1 MALILSLVALAGGLI
16 FAVLAAALGM
26 RLLAWARLEAARVSE
41 HLLWSIGTG
50 VITLQVILFL
60 LELTGHARRSTVL
73 AVLALSA
80 LVGAAET
87 KSVLSAV
94 RKIAARI
101 LDSSQKELLLASLV
115 CAVLLLQGL
124 AAMAPL
130 TGSDALHYHFTAPRL
145 TLERGFHP
153 DFFLSHSFFSGQTH
167 LLILAGLALGSEKLA
182 LSLLFLGGSLSV
194 ASVHCLARKWMSA
207 EWAWMASLALLL
219 TPVVFWQV
227 SGSGSPDM
235 WMAFYLTLAV
245 LVLAEYSRERRLPL
259 AVLAGILAGG
269 IAGAKYTGCLVAAA
283 LILAL
288 IWEGRSI
295 RHASIF
301 AVSALAAGIWP
312 YARNAAWTGDPV
324 FPFLLRWLN
333 PQSLNSFTLASYLAD
348 TGAGRPHGLA
358 QTLKFPFFA
367 GLDMS
372 HIGLWQFFGPLVL
385 AFSPLLPFT
394 ARNTPLWRI
403 AGIVWVGTALAIGA
417 SSGMVRFLLPVFPL
431 ALAAAFSGPPEL
443 RNRGWRI
450 SWLLCLV
457 AVGGFMLLGAAGL
470 ILYERAPLAAGIG
483 ITTREDYLRSRAPDF
498 QTAEFVNEFLAG
510 KENEGR
516 VLVFFRHVYYL
527 RVPFLYGHPAASWAV
542 NPGLLQTPDQWQAL
556 FRAEHIRWVVRAP
569 SYPPSVAD
577 PLRQL
582 EASGKLVPF
591 ASGVVSNF
599 QGMRISG
606 VRTQIPVVIL
616 RVTN

>member
-1 MALILSLVALAGGLI
+1 MALISSLAALAGALV
-16 FAVLAAALGM
+16 FALLAAALGM
-26 RLLAWARLEAARVSE
+26 RLLAWARIEAARVSE

-50 VITLQVILFL
+50 VITLQVILFP
-60 LELTGHARRSTVL
+60 LEFTGHARRSTVL

-80 LVGAAET
+80 LVGAAEA

-124 AAMAPL
+124 AATAPL

-153 DFFLSHSFFSGQTH
+153 DFFLSHSFFCGQTH

-182 LSLLFLGGSLSV
+182 LALLFLGGAFSA
-194 ASVHCLARKWMSA
+194 ASVHCLARRWMPSQ
-207 EWAWMASLALLL
+207 WAWLVSLAFLL
-219 TPVVFWQV
+219 TPVVFWQI

-288 IWEGRSI
+288 IWEGRSF

-385 AFSPLLPFT
+385 AFSPLLLFT
-394 ARNTPLWRI
+394 VRNTPLWRI
-403 AGIVWVGTALAIGA
+403 AGIVWVGSALAIGA
-417 SSGMVRFLLPVFPL
+417 TSGMVRFLLPIFPL

-450 SWLLCLV
+450 SWLLCL
-457 AVGGFMLLGAAGL
+457 ATVGGFMLLGAAGL